1 MVPLENISLH
11 LHFTLFYIIS
21 LPSSSCTSLLYSS
34 LTIPYSHA
42 PLQCLHHFHCSILPS
57 ILSSRPLF
65 IFPYFSAALFSHPTR
80 SLYLSII
87 HYTLFLLLIPPLSL
101 STYLFTYLSPLLFPP
116 LSPTSTSY
124 TLHSISF
131 SFYNFLSLTLSP
143 LPFTSPLMSAPS
155 LSSFIAFPADLID
168 CPSVVLHDFG
178 LSEFTCDDSDIIGVL
193 G

>member
-21 LPSSSCTSLLYSS
+21 LPSSLCTSPLYSS
-34 LTIPYSHA
+34 LTIPYFHA
-42 PLQCLHHFHCSILPS
+42 PLQCLHHWLPLLYS
-57 ILSSRPLF
+57 PLNPF
-65 IFPYFSAALFSHPTR
+65 IPST
-80 SLYLSII
+80 LYLSLFFCSPLLPPHSFSISLSYII
-87 HYTLFLLLIPPLSL
+87 HNSYSSFPPLSL
-101 STYLFTYLSPLLFPP
+101 QLFTYLSPLLSPP

-155 LSSFIAFPADLID
+155 LSSFITFPADLID

-178 LSEFTCDDSDIIGVL
+178 LSEFTCDDSDIIGGL